1 MQCQPCGVEQCD
13 AAQAASQSPTDE
25 LEMQKAAL
33 LAEFEA
39 AMSSTLGDR
48 PAGESLMDEIMQDNL
63 PEVQRIIQND
73 PGCVRY
79 SNLSG
84 QTPLATAVQWARDES
99 CAVLLE
105 AKCDVN
111 AQDDKGRAAVH
122 HLVGDNAQS
131 GHPLLPGLHRCVH
144 TLVDHKADLSLRDG
158 HGSTVLQWLLE
169 EECLETAGCL
179 LEAKASPHD
188 TCGSGSLLNA
198 ASSSKRAGSV
208 RLLLEF
214 KARLDVVCENS
225 GMGPLHLAARAGATD
240 IVEVLL
246 EAKADAGME
255 TAHGKTALQLAE
267 VNKQQ
272 ACVEL
277 LLPLAK

>member
-1 MQCQPCGVEQCD
+1 MEQCD
-13 AAQAASQSPTDE
+13 AAQASQRPTDE
-25 LEMQKAAL
+25 FEMQKAAL

-48 PAGESLMDEIMQDNL
+48 PAGESLMDEIMQGNL

-73 PGCVRY
+73 PSCVRY

-84 QTPLATAVQWARDES
+84 QTPLATTVQWGRDEC
-99 CAVLLE
+99 CAALLE

-111 AQDDKGRAAVH
+111 AQDDKGRAGVH
-122 HLVGDNAQS
+122 HVVGDNAQS
-131 GHPLLPGLHRCVH
+131 GHPLLPGLHRCVR

-158 HGSTVLQWLLE
+158 LGSTVLERLLE
-169 EECLETAGCL
+169 EECVETARCL

-198 ASSSKRAGSV
+198 ASSSKRASSV
-208 RLLLEF
+208 RLLLQY
-214 KARLDVVCENS
+214 KARLDIVCEHS
-225 GMGPLHLAARAGATD
+225 GMSPLHLAARAGAAD
-240 IVEVLL
+240 IVQVLL
-246 EAKADAGME
+246 QAKADAG
-255 TAHGKTALQLAE
+255 TKTTHGKTALQLAE